1 MSLFA
6 FIYLFKSIF
15 QMYTLYRV
23 RSPAP
28 EESTAVFKKNINLA
42 FEIQYSIRNHL
53 SCNLQLLK

>member
-28 EESTAVFKKNINLA
+28 EESTAVFKKTLTWHFKYNTAL
-42 FEIQYSIRNHL
+42 EIIFLVIYNY
-53 SCNLQLLK
+53 